1 MGIGFYEMHRLG
13 PWTAAR
19 EAQGSPKKS
28 ITPAVSMSNG
38 IGKGTPNLKKG
49 EEIFAARGI
58 WGKGEKL
65 PKGNGS
71 NLEC

>member
-1 MGIGFYEMHRLG
+1 MHRLG

-19 EAQGSPKKS
+19 EAQGSPKNS
-28 ITPAVSMSNG
+28 ITQAVSVSNR

-49 EEIFAARGI
+49 EEIFSAHGS